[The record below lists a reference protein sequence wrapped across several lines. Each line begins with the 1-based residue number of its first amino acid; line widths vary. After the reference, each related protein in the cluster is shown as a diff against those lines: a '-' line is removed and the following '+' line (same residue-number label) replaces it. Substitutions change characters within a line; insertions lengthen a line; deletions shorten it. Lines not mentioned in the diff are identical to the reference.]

1 MFGKTKT
8 AELNQRAENMDGNK
22 TGQNESK
29 VNKDGRKGCTKRQN
43 KSHQHKK

>member
-8 AELNQRAENMDGNK
+8 AEFNQRAENMDGNK

-29 VNKDGRKGCTKRQN
+29 VNKDGRKCCTKRQN